1 MSDSDIQL
9 ENPIRFDNLGEF
21 LVEVL
26 GVVIVIALPII
37 VLAIIYAGFLFVSA
51 QGDESKIKSAKSI
64 FTWTVVGAGIILG
77 AQVIAF
83 AIQATIEALR

>member
-64 FTWTVVGAGIILG
+64 FTWTVIGGGIILG
-77 AQVIAF
+77 AQVIAL
-83 AIQATIEALR
+83 AIQATVEALR